1 MYILDKSSEHAIND
15 CAIESVCMNGKKI
28 EIVTKSGRT
37 YVLNEYNTES
47 AARLAFEFLL
57 TKFGV

>member
-1 MYILDKSSEHAIND
+1 MYILDKSREHAIND
-15 CAIESVCMNGKKI
+15 CGIESVCMNGKYI
-28 EIVTKSGRT
+28 EIVTISGRT

-47 AARLAFEFLL
+47 AARLAFDFLL

>member
-1 MYILDKSSEHAIND
+1 
-15 CAIESVCMNGKKI
+15 MNGKKI
-28 EIVTKSGRT
+28 EIVTKSGRKS
-37 YVLNEYNTES
+37 VLNEYNTES